1 MRKIKDQQSKQEQTP
16 DQVDPEEE
24 KFRDDNIFEDVA
36 DESKQIK
43 FITLIYAALQKTNN
57 NPILK

>member
-16 DQVDPEEE
+16 DQVDPEKE
-24 KFRDDNIFEDVA
+24 KFRDDNIFEDMA

>member
-1 MRKIKDQQSKQEQTP
+1 MRKIKDQQSRQEQTP
-16 DQVDPEEE
+16 DQADPVEQ
-24 KFRDDNIFEDVA
+24 KFKDDNIFEDMA

>member
-1 MRKIKDQQSKQEQTP
+1 MRKIKDQQSKQEQTT
-16 DQVDPEEE
+16 DQVDPEKE
-24 KFRDDNIFEDVA
+24 KFRDDNIFEDMA